1 LALWFGNDVP
11 INKRL
16 ANPRNG
22 NRHPATPQTLQEMLT
37 TSSRAA
43 QEGCVEIVVLDL
55 VRR

>member
-1 LALWFGNDVP
+1 LVLWFGNDVP